1 MIEKIILFSLKE
13 DKEQFEK
20 EQLLKEFEAAD
31 NEVKI
36 IKNKTKKKE
45 LKRTKRRI
53 IRRFK
58 QLSEYQLATYS
69 EGIKKTTQ
77 NN

>member
-36 IKNKTKKKE
+36 IKK
-45 LKRTKRRI
+45 
-53 IRRFK
+53 
-58 QLSEYQLATYS
+58 
-69 EGIKKTTQ
+69 
-77 NN
+77 